1 MNPLT
6 VDAPGSVALR
16 ALCNGPV
23 HRMALHF
30 KSTALTALYGQ

>member
-6 VDAPGSVALR
+6 VDAPGSVDLR
-16 ALCNGPV
+16 ALRRGV
-23 HRMALHF
+23 VYGVALHL

>member
-6 VDAPGSVALR
+6 VDAPGSVELR
-16 ALCNGPV
+16 ALRKGAPYS
-23 HRMALHF
+23 MALHL